1 MLHPSIF
8 ASASTLAAQLMS
20 KALTD
25 DPPKGVMLP
34 VREALSQDMRHLGN
48 YLQALGYL
56 SAEQLA
62 TALLE
67 QRRMASA
74 GQHRALGEV
83 LVAQGLISTQVLI
96 AVLMV
101 QMLDRL
107 NGKDDLAVQFIGE
120 QLVASGRVSASHLA
134 SALQLQI
141 WLRQRDVQVRL
152 GELLIQ
158 QGALDERTLSA
169 ALEHKTQG

>member
-1 MLHPSIF
+1 VLHPSVT
-8 ASASTLAAQLMS
+8 ASASTIAAQLMS
-20 KALTD
+20 KALSEY
-25 DPPKGVMLP
+25 PPTGAMLP
-34 VREALSQDMRHLGN
+34 VREALSQDMRHLGH
-48 YLQALGYL
+48 YLQALGYIT
-56 SAEQLA
+56 AEQLSEALREQKQLAA
-62 TALLE
+62 T
-67 QRRMASA
+67 
-74 GQHRALGEV
+74 GVHRALGEV
-83 LVAQGLISTQVLI
+83 LVEKRLINAQVLI

-107 NGKDDLAVQFIGE
+107 NGQDDLAVTFIGE

-141 WLRQRDVQVRL
+141 WLRQRNVQIRL

-169 ALEHKTQG
+169 ALRRG